1 MLKMSHLDGG
11 RIKAHVPGMAAKL
24 RGVITNVPLEMSME
38 EVKEEIKGGKVIEA
52 KRLQTNKSG
61 YKQNSLS
68 VLLVFDKSMPS
79 EIHIGWLNYKVREY
93 IPKPLRCFKCQRM
106 GHTAQ
111 QCKRRQR
118 CAKCGGEHE
127 YGKCNKDAKML

>member
-24 RGVITNVPLEMSME
+24 HGVITNVPLEMSME

-52 KRLQTNKSG
+52 QRLQTNKSG
-61 YKQNSLS
+61 VKQNSLS

-79 EIHIGWLNYKVREY
+79 EIHIGWLNYK
-93 IPKPLRCFKCQRM
+93 
-106 GHTAQ
+106 
-111 QCKRRQR
+111 
-118 CAKCGGEHE
+118 
-127 YGKCNKDAKML
+127 